1 MTKIHCIGIG
11 GIGISGIAQILYEKG
26 AKVSGSDIEDSP
38 LIESMRQKGIKIN
51 IGHDASLIT
60 PDINEVIYSSA
71 VPQDND
77 ELMKAVELGIPA
89 ITFSEAVKK
98 FTDGLYTI
106 AICGTHGKTTVTAF
120 SALALIAGDKDPTV
134 IIGSTLKEFN
144 NSNYRV
150 GEGKY
155 FIVEAC
161 EYKRNFLHYDPNVII
176 ITNIEAEHLDY
187 FKDIEDYKDAY
198 REFVNKLPEDGFI
211 IANGDDKEVMDVIKD
226 YKGNIIL
233 FSSNNKDTDWYI
245 EGNEI
250 FKAGEK
256 VGELELKIPGDFNK
270 QNALCGL
277 ILGQILHIERE
288 VILEKFKTYTGS
300 WRRFEEIGYFEGIKL
315 ISDYA
320 HHPTAIKKTLHAAK
334 EKYPEARIC
343 CIFQPHQYNRTKH
356 FLPEFAASFDESDY
370 VIIPSIYKVRD
381 SKQDTDSISVLDLVD
396 ELKKHKENSFYL
408 PEYAQIR
415 DFLKQHKNDIDITFI
430 MGAGDIWTLGDFLL
444 GNA

>member
-11 GIGISGIAQILYEKG
+11 GIGLSGIAQILYDKG
-26 AKVSGSDIEDSP
+26 AEVTGSDIEDSP
-38 LIESMRQKGIKIN
+38 LIESMRKKGIEIS
-51 IGHDASLIT
+51 IGHDSALIT
-60 PDINEVIYSSA
+60 SNITKVIYSSA
-71 VPQDND
+71 VPHDNA
-77 ELMKAVELGIPA
+77 ELLKAKELEIPT
-89 ITFSEAVKK
+89 ITFSEAVKE
-98 FTDGLYTI
+98 FTQNLYTI

-120 SALALIAGDKDPTV
+120 SALALIAGEKDPTV

-150 GEGKY
+150 GKGKY

-161 EYKRNFLHYDPNVII
+161 EYKRNFLHYDPSVVI

-187 FKDIEDYKDAY
+187 FKDLEDYKDAY
-198 REFVNKLPEDGFI
+198 REFINKVPEDGFI
-211 IANGDDKEVMDVIKD
+211 IANGDDEEVLDVIKSF
-226 YKGNIIL
+226 KGNVIL
-233 FSSNNKDTDWYI
+233 FSTKQPNTDWYI

-256 VGELELKIPGDFNK
+256 VSKLELKIPGEFNK

-277 ILGQILHIERE
+277 ILGQILNIDRE
-288 VILEKFKTYTGS
+288 AILDKFKEYSGS
-300 WRRFEEIGYFEGIKL
+300 WRRFEEIGEFYGIKL

-320 HHPTAIKKTLHAAK
+320 HHPTAIIKTLHATH
-334 EKYPEARIC
+334 EKYPDSRIC

-356 FLPEFAASFDESDY
+356 FLPEFAASFKEAKY

-381 SKQDTDSISVLDLVD
+381 SKEDTDAISVEDLVN

-408 PEYAQIR
+408 PEYEQIR
-415 DFLKQHKNDIDITFI
+415 DFLKKHRDDIDITFI
-430 MGAGDIWTLGDFLL
+430 MGAGDIWTLGEFLL
-444 GNA
+444 R